1 MISQPEYLKAARKGY
16 PNLESNPTNQEH
28 GNSSSDNTT
37 SPRDVFLIRQNQLV
51 DLSSEIQDF
60 YISNIRLQIRSI
72 TEGNISSFKQL
83 NLQLFPVE
91 YQKSFYSDILTKHSK
106 SLCKLGILL

>member
-16 PNLESNPTNQEH
+16 PNVDSNPTNREH
-28 GNSSSDNTT
+28 GNSSSDNTA

-51 DLSSEIQDF
+51 DLSNEIQDF

-72 TEGNISSFKQL
+72 TEENISSFKQL
-83 NLQLFPVE
+83 NLQLFPVA
-91 YQKSFYSDILTKHSK
+91 YQKSFYNDILTKHSK